1 MLNESNFT
9 KLLGEINGP
18 PDTPYEGLLV
28 YGTIASISSILYTI
42 TWSSNE
48 QNITIC
54 WHRKYVAIYVRIGSD
69 HALIVIIP
77 AEEYYCTFNAGI

>member
-42 TWSSNE
+42 T
-48 QNITIC
+48 
-54 WHRKYVAIYVRIGSD
+54 
-69 HALIVIIP
+69 
-77 AEEYYCTFNAGI
+77 